1 MRREIIQSKT
11 EPNKNNL
18 WLSEEGLK
26 KYGKKGWEPLGGG
39 ISPNTPIVDSISGDE
54 LVSINVNGENK
65 AVRADELVKGGKEVF
80 ILTPDMFE
88 EAATVLENSYP
99 ELDFTED
106 AWSKFKSAVW
116 EHKII
121 GISMMLFQYISGTA
135 MPLSSV
141 SDNYAFSTYVS
152 RHSMNSY
159 SLTFEIVSDSLDI
172 NRYEVFIT
180 NRQIVSIKNI
190 MPDGHFII
198 DETMFT
204 VEIANDPI
212 TSFELTNNYK
222 GSLMRATSTN
232 KVIGISNLVLY
243 YLVQSISTSNVNARG
258 TLPSGFS
265 IINLIESAGNYFIGY
280 VYYGI
285 GGILLRIICA
295 NGVIT
300 IEKETMLHGNGDGTK
315 FLSDDGSYKEVAL
328 PPYIWDGT
336 TSETIFEEL
345 NEACVAK
352 RRIILVN
359 DDKYIVFSSFRK
371 LVNNLI
377 LIGYPESFGITSTT
391 VVEVATYKE
400 SDNNKQISS
409 NKYNDI
415 SITSDT
421 NITYNENVVPIQIP
435 IFEGQL
441 FFSDTVYNVTF
452 PDDIKWSTDSVLEYK
467 ANHTYQFRIVNNLG
481 VMKEFAN
488 A

>member
-26 KYGKKGWEPLGGG
+26 KYGKNGWEPLGGG

-80 ILTPDMFE
+80 IITPDMFDE
-88 EAATVLENSYP
+88 TATIGEASPILIFTDEGWSNFIKAVEANKIIA
-99 ELDFTED
+99 LDFEVSNYILTT
-106 AWSKFKSAVW
+106 ASPMAVA
-116 EHKII
+116 IQDGGYLI
-121 GISMMLFQYISGTA
+121 LTA
-135 MPLSSV
+135 LV
-141 SDNYAFSTYVS
+141 YYQD
-152 RHSMNSY
+152 
-159 SLTFEIVSDSLDI
+159 
-172 NRYEVFIT
+172 
-180 NRQIVSIKNI
+180 
-190 MPDGHFII
+190 DG
-198 DETMFT
+198 
-204 VEIANDPI
+204 
-212 TSFELTNNYK
+212 
-222 GSLMRATSTN
+222 
-232 KVIGISNLVLY
+232 
-243 YLVQSISTSNVNARG
+243 LVQAQTPSLSTLEYIPAIYEILFENKNVYSNVVS
-258 TLPSGFS
+258 TPS
-265 IINLIESAGNYFIGY
+265 E
-280 VYYGI
+280 
-285 GGILLRIICA
+285 
-295 NGVIT
+295 
-300 IEKETMLHGNGDGTK
+300 IEKDGDGTK
-315 FLSDDGSYKEVAL
+315 FLADDGSYKEVG
-328 PPYIWDGT
+328 PYIWDGT

-400 SDNNKQISS
+400 SDNSKQISS

-467 ANHTYQFRIVNNLG
+467 ANHTYQFRIVDNLG